1 MAATYGLY
9 SMTVHAVFVVGH
21 RWAEAVQYFT
31 LYDLLQ
37 QRCLPLCYYNDK
49 VAECRLKPY
58 PTLYETFMIQDGPR
72 WRPPAVNESCCARP
86 QLAATL
92 QRIAE
97 EGPDAVYTGQAGQ
110 VTHGFT
116 LTLRFTV
123 LPHICHITS
132 HYITLHC
139 IALHCIALHYTMF
152 HFVLLCYIV
161 LHCNLLHFE
170 KCERH

>member
-1 MAATYGLY
+1 
-9 SMTVHAVFVVGH
+9 
-21 RWAEAVQYFT
+21 
-31 LYDLLQ
+31 
-37 QRCLPLCYYNDK
+37 
-49 VAECRLKPY
+49 
-58 PTLYETFMIQDGPR
+58 MIQDGPR

-139 IALHCIALHYTMF
+139 VALHCIALHY
-152 HFVLLCYIV
+152 VPLCSV
-161 LHCNLLHFE
+161 MLHCVTLQFVALQE
-170 KCERH
+170 V